1 MRPGGSSGDMN
12 SVTHGYFAPKERAC
26 LRIQPALK
34 KKKKETKKSK
44 AKKWMEMYMLAKAQR
59 LRAGA
64 WELSKPFQTKRH

>member
-34 KKKKETKKSK
+34 KKKKRNKKEQSQEMDGNVHAGQSTETQSRG
-44 AKKWMEMYMLAKAQR
+44 L
-59 LRAGA
+59 GA
-64 WELSKPFQTKRH
+64 